1 MLIFCFH
8 WLPTCQTHIL
18 TVLNKP
24 HIYSLAKVM
33 KQLIVWSAM
42 VTDSTASYL
51 LIVLLYCII
60 FCFHWFPIC
69 QTHILTVLNK
79 PHIYSLSEIMK
90 QLIVGSALVT
100 ASYLLISVLSSVFTG
115 CLHVRLIY

>member
-1 MLIFCFH
+1 M
-8 WLPTCQTHIL
+8 
-18 TVLNKP
+18 
-24 HIYSLAKVM
+24 
-33 KQLIVWSAM
+33 SAM
-42 VTDSTASYL
+42 GTDSTASYL
-51 LIVLLYCII
+51 LISV
-60 FCFHWFPIC
+60 FCFHWLPTC

-115 CLHVRLIY
+115 CLPVSVIFAN